1 MAINTLTTATIMQK
15 ELDKV
20 AVQESVT
27 GWMDAN
33 AGRVIYNG
41 GNEIKIPKMTL
52 DGLGDYD
59 RDDGYVQGGVTLSY
73 ETKTMTQDRGR
84 KFQLD
89 AMDVNETNFVVTAA
103 SVMAEFQRTKVIP
116 EVDAYRIS
124 KIATAAIN
132 VKKAGMVTY
141 GYVPGSTG
149 TSALRKIKEGIKAVR
164 ENGYNGPLVIHA
176 TPAFC
181 MELDLEMAGRLS
193 NTTFSKDGVETKIP
207 AIDSIPIIE
216 TDPTRMVTAIA
227 LYTGKG
233 EQKAGGFVKG
243 ATALDVNFIVLPRI
257 TPIGVNKQDKIK
269 IFTPEQNQDADAWKL
284 NYRRYHDLWVP
295 DNKLDSIF
303 VSIKD
308 AEPESE

>member
-1 MAINTLTTATIMQK
+1 MAINALATATIMQK
-15 ELDKV
+15 ELDKA

-33 AGRVIYNG
+33 AGSIIYNR

-59 RDDGYVQGGVTLSY
+59 RDNGYVQGSVTLTY

-89 AMDVNETNFVVTAA
+89 AMDVNETNFVTTAA

-116 EVDAYRIS
+116 EVDAYRLS
-124 KIATAAIN
+124 KIATAAIDA
-132 VKKAGMVTY
+132 KKAGMVTY

-164 ENGYNGPLVIHA
+164 SNGYNGPLVIHA
-176 TPAFC
+176 TPEFC
-181 MELDLEMAGRLS
+181 MELELEMAGRIS
-193 NTTFSKDGVETKIP
+193 NTTFSKAGVETKVP
-207 AIDSIPIIE
+207 AIDNNPIIE
-216 TDPTRMVTAIA
+216 TDPARMVTAIT
-227 LYTGKG
+227 LYSGKN
-233 EQKAGGFVKG
+233 EQKAGGFTKG
-243 ATALDVNFIVLPRI
+243 STALNVNFIILPRT
-257 TPIGVNKQDKIK
+257 TPIAVNKQDKIK
-269 IFTPEQNQDADAWKL
+269 IFTPDQNQDGDAWKL

-295 DNKLDSIF
+295 DNKLDTIS
-303 VSIKD
+303 VSIRD
-308 AEPESE
+308 SES